1 MKTIYIA
8 ISILFF
14 FSSIILSGCG
24 VDKSQPAIDDSY
36 TAQLEDNN
44 ITIKVIQDGLI
55 LPTLCNFRDTMIIE
69 DNDTLQY
76 PIANDEFVT
85 YLCFDKDSIRLKSLT
100 RMSHIGIS
108 LWGSEDYD
116 EGHLEFSKKEGDYYI
131 YSGSY
136 NQWNVKTLN
145 GLEKVG
151 VVYFPDPYRKDCFWM
166 TPDELAKYCPTFIK
180 RLEYNKD
187 MFARE
192 EYDYDDLDTDSLLLS
207 FFQND
212 ESFEKEISKI
222 GSWTVI
228 SAFSDDK
235 KVRLFTIDW
244 GGLYATGTSYI
255 VYRNDESNLKIKKI
269 AEIKPAVEGGG
280 VDLSGLYLSVNNT
293 VNGYSVNGIIGF
305 TRSGSELCYDTL
317 FVSKDFLESD
327 CFDIYDYQIE

>member
-1 MKTIYIA
+1 MKTIYIPF
-8 ISILFF
+8 SIVLF
-14 FSSIILSGCG
+14 FSSIILSSCG
-24 VDKSQPAIDDSY
+24 VDKTQSTTVDSY
-36 TAQLEDNN
+36 LVHIEDDN
-44 ITIKVIQDGLI
+44 ISIKVIEDGLI
-55 LPTLCNFRDTMIIE
+55 LPTLCNFRDTIIIE
-69 DNDTLQY
+69 NNDTIQY
-76 PIANDEFVT
+76 PIADDEFVT
-85 YLCFDKDSIRLKSLT
+85 FLCFDKDSIRLKSLT
-100 RMSHIGIS
+100 PMSSCCIA
-108 LWGSEDYD
+108 LWGSEGCE
-116 EGHLEFSKKEGDYYI
+116 EGYMKYSTKEGKYYI

-136 NQWNVKTLN
+136 NQWNVKTLD

-192 EYDYDDLDTDSLLLS
+192 EYDYDGVDTDSLLIS
-207 FFQND
+207 FFQNN

-244 GGLYATGTSYI
+244 GGSYATGTSYI
-255 VYRNDESNLKIKKI
+255 IYRGDESSLTVKKI

-293 VNGYSVNGIIGF
+293 DNGYSVNGIIGF
-305 TRSGSELCYDTL
+305 NRSESELVYDTL

-327 CFDIYDYQIE
+327 RFDIDDYIN

>member
-8 ISILFF
+8 ISVVLSLIAILGC
-14 FSSIILSGCG
+14 SSDKTHSAL
-24 VDKSQPAIDDSY
+24 VDSL
-36 TAQLEDNN
+36 TARIEDNN
-44 ITIKVIQDGLI
+44 IPIKVVEDGLI
-55 LPTLCNFRDTMIIE
+55 LPSLCNFRDTTIIE
-69 DNDTLQY
+69 NDDTLKY
-76 PIANDEFVT
+76 GIADTVFVT
-85 YLCFDKDSIRLKSLT
+85 FLNFDKDSIRLRSLT
-100 RMSHIGIS
+100 PMSDCCIA
-108 LWGSEDYD
+108 LWGL
-116 EGHLEFSKKEGDYYI
+116 EGCEEGYMTYSTMEGNYYI

-136 NQWNVKTLN
+136 NQWREKNLD
-145 GLEKVG
+145 GLERVG

-207 FFQND
+207 FFQNN

>member
-8 ISILFF
+8 ISKLLF
-14 FSSIILSGCG
+14 FSSIILSSCG
-24 VDKSQPAIDDSY
+24 VDKSQSSLDDSY

-44 ITIKVIQDGLI
+44 ITIKVIEDGLI
-55 LPTLCNFRDTMIIE
+55 LPTLCNFRDTIIIE
-69 DNDTLQY
+69 NNDTIQY
-76 PIANDEFVT
+76 PIADDEFVT

-100 RMSHIGIS
+100 QMSRCGIA
-108 LWGSEDYD
+108 LWGSEGCE
-116 EGHLEFSKKEGDYYI
+116 EGYMTYSKKEENYFI

-136 NQWNVKTLN
+136 NQWNVKTLD

-151 VVYFPDPYRKDCFWM
+151 VVYFPDPYRKDCLWM

-192 EYDYDDLDTDSLLLS
+192 EYNFDGLDTDSLLLS
-207 FFQND
+207 FFQNT

-244 GGLYATGTSYI
+244 GGSYATGTSYI
-255 VYRNDESNLKIKKI
+255 VYRDDDSNLTVKKI
-269 AEIKPAVEGGG
+269 AEIKPAVEGG
-280 VDLSGLYLSVNNT
+280 VDLSALYLSVNNT
-293 VNGYSVNGIIGF
+293 INGYLVNGVIGF
-305 TRSGSELCYDTL
+305 SRAESELYYDTL

-327 CFDIYDYQIE
+327 RFDIDDYKN